1 MDGRAGIR
9 PQKTRKEKPGL
20 DRVDDELPLRK
31 RKGLRF
37 QRYESLR

>member
-1 MDGRAGIR
+1 MDGWGGIR

-31 RKGLRF
+31 PKGLGF
-37 QRYESLR
+37 QRYESFR